1 MIRTS
6 GLAILSLLFL
16 GIAPSANATIIN
28 FIADLSGPNESPANA
43 SPGTGFADIHFDT
56 VANTMH
62 VQVSFSG
69 LVAPNTASHIHCCT
83 ALPGVSTA
91 GVATSV
97 PTFTGFPGGVTS
109 GIYDHTFDMTLL
121 SSYNSPSFIT
131 AHGGTIGSAEAAL
144 LAGMLSG
151 NAYLNIHSTIFGGG
165 EIRGFLQVPEPASL
179 GLLGFGLVAFGFLKR
194 KRKSA
199 EA

>member
-1 MIRTS
+1 MIRIS
-6 GLAILSLLFL
+6 GLAVLSLFFL

-28 FIADLSGPNESPANA
+28 FIADLSGPNESPPNV
-43 SPGTGFADIHFDT
+43 SPGIGFADIHFDT

-97 PTFTGFPGGVTS
+97 PTFTGFPTGVTS
-109 GIYDHTFDMTLL
+109 GTYDHTFDLLDL
-121 SSYNSPSFIT
+121 SSYNPAFV
-131 AHGGTIGSAEAAL
+131 ALNGGTAASAEAVL
-144 LAGMLSG
+144 IAGMIAG
-151 NAYLNIHSTIFGGG
+151 KAYLNIHSTTFRSG
-165 EIRGFLQVPEPASL
+165 EIRGFLLVPEPASL
-179 GLLGFGLVAFGFLKR
+179 GLLGFGLAAFGFLKR
-194 KRKSA
+194 KRKPA